1 MKYQVDKNA
10 LIAEYLTGDT
20 TYRAMGEKHN
30 IPWRRIHAWVTT
42 YKKKHPM
49 RAYRGKKNKYY
60 KAEILPLP
68 FDVKE
73 LREELKEARLEIEL
87 LDEMLRLSEKLTGIE
102 LRKKFGTKQ

>member
-1 MKYQVDKNA
+1 MKYQVDKKA

-30 IPWRRIHAWVTT
+30 IPWRILAWVTT

-60 KAEILPLP
+60 KAEILHLP

-73 LREELKEARLEIEL
+73 LREELKGARLEIEL

-102 LRKKFGTKQ
+102 LRKKLGTKQ